1 MGDST
6 FGQPSPV
13 KVYFLLYKIF
23 EMEMIVKIEV
33 GRNGSWIEW
42 DKIEYD
48 F

>member
-1 MGDST
+1 MGNPASRYT
-6 FGQPSPV
+6 SIV
-13 KVYFLLYKIF
+13 KVYSLLYKIF
-23 EMEMIVKIEV
+23 EMDIIVSIEI

>member
-1 MGDST
+1 MGNST
-6 FGQPSPV
+6 PGYLTIV